1 MTKEKSQIKSCL
13 FCYKATD
20 HNIEPYYL
28 KSTLSTQALEWRQT
42 TPLKHNAPTENGEM
56 AAFYMQIF
64 MDIARNISLMKLN

>member
-28 KSTLSTQALEWRQT
+28 KSTSSTRVT
-42 TPLKHNAPTENGEM
+42 SNNKPLKHNAPTENGEM

-64 MDIARNISLMKLN
+64 MDIAHNISLTKRN